1 MLCSPPPATTLASSC
16 DGWEG
21 FCAPCCRRSSQ
32 RSRIHNR
39 PKTGR
44 TLLLHERQNNPQ
56 VIVALILVLAEL
68 VRGPGASALTSA
80 EAEDAV
86 DEIEAGNDAVPLEH
100 CRRGAD

>member
-1 MLCSPPPATTLASSC
+1 
-16 DGWEG
+16 
-21 FCAPCCRRSSQ
+21 
-32 RSRIHNR
+32 
-39 PKTGR
+39 
-44 TLLLHERQNNPQ
+44 

>member
-1 MLCSPPPATTLASSC
+1 MTRDRAAVKKIV
-16 DGWEG
+16 
-21 FCAPCCRRSSQ
+21 Q
-32 RSRIHNR
+32 RAI
-39 PKTGR
+39 K
-44 TLLLHERQNNPQ
+44 NNSQ